1 MSDECS
7 PPTGRFGTLKRYQHI
22 VKEGLGDAGR
32 MTVSALDLQKLC
44 KSTEMKRSG
53 GGGSSSLMPK
63 RSEKKKKSS
72 ITLNDGLSEAEK
84 HKKNLQLAAEK
95 RRADLAKAER
105 LREENEESR
114 KRAEEAEKQRRQQL
128 VQQSQESS
136 SDDDAVQKRARRQP
150 RPHAAQ
156 FSPPTIHDRGISC
169 TCSWKYNEAVL
180 KWVEDRAKYCE
191 SEVVCAPRVDES
203 MSGLRC
209 FQEIEPPT
217 SEEQL
222 VQDFQDWHQ
231 YSKWTEFVVNIATS
245 DAADNKKTRG
255 SNNVVYEKSDID
267 AFNGADIWPPQFEY
281 AGRKGVGGGLAL
293 PEDARDPA
301 IRMTNTKSTRCN
313 TFVGRDDIVTEMAYM
328 LYFALTGIGPPVYAL
343 HKFSCKALPQNIHQ
357 RGWGLLSIMQKCHP
371 FETIKSSNPLSDD
384 QVHRLSHNLACCCQ
398 KMASCGFVDFD
409 TKPANFVI
417 KDKSLLGVFRIDF
430 DRAFVRHIADDSVL
444 TEDGRYFINLFF
456 LTLHFHLY
464 HNLYG
469 GFEQQFVSYI
479 KRELKRLYLAL
490 YSDVYNNAGQNFG
503 SVAAGLFNQQL
514 RFGQYDEDEPP
525 PKFDNIRLEQIQN
538 SRQRITEQF
547 KMMIWEY
554 FYSVKEKPQ
563 GYDMFARVR
572 NTELAREFMSRNS
585 KSFRIIPFFMGLILN
600 ARFNEDIQR
609 EVTVFGP
616 ESRVQKSAL
625 ASL

>member
-1 MSDECS
+1 
-7 PPTGRFGTLKRYQHI
+7 
-22 VKEGLGDAGR
+22 

-44 KSTEMKRSG
+44 ESTEMKRT
-53 GGGSSSLMPK
+53 GGGSGRLMPK
-63 RSEKKKKSS
+63 KPKKKKSGN
-72 ITLNDGLSEAEK
+72 TPNALNDGLTPQQKHEQNVQRAEERNRSEAEK
-84 HKKNLQLAAEK
+84 AAQQIRQNEK
-95 RRADLAKAER
+95 
-105 LREENEESR
+105 SR
-114 KRAEEAEKQRRQQL
+114 NCDEEAEKQRRQQL
-128 VQQSQESS
+128 VQQSHESS
-136 SDDDAVQKRARRQP
+136 SDDDAVQKKARRQP

-191 SEVVCAPRVDES
+191 SKVVCAPRVDES
-203 MSGLRC
+203 MDGLHC
-209 FQEIEPPT
+209 FDEIHPPT

-231 YSKWTEFVVNIATS
+231 YGKWTEFVVNIATS
-245 DAADNKKTRG
+245 NVDDKKKSRG
-255 SNNVVYEKSDID
+255 SNNVIYEKSDIN
-267 AFNGADIWPPQFEY
+267 AFNGANLWPPQFEY
-281 AGRKGVGGGLAL
+281 AGCKGVDGGLAL

-301 IRMTNTKSTRCN
+301 IRMTNTKCTRCN
-313 TFVGRDDIVTEMAYM
+313 TFVGRDEIVTEMAYM

-343 HKFSCKALPQNIHQ
+343 HKFSCEALQDHIHC

-371 FETIKSSNPLSDD
+371 LEKFVTFNTLSVD
-384 QVHRLSHNLACCCQ
+384 QAHRLSYNLACCCQ

-409 TKPANFVI
+409 TKPENFVL
-417 KDKSLLGVFRIDF
+417 KDKTLLGVFRIDF
-430 DRAFVRHIADDSVL
+430 DHAFVRHITDDSVL

-464 HNLYG
+464 DLLYG
-469 GFEQQFVSYI
+469 GFNEQFVSYI

-490 YSDVYNNAGQNFG
+490 YSDFYNDSGQNFG
-503 SVAAGLFNQQL
+503 SAAVGLFNQQL
-514 RFGQYDEDEPP
+514 RFGQYTEDEK
-525 PKFDNIRLEQIQN
+525 PKFNNIQLEGAPN
-538 SRQRITEQF
+538 PRQRITDQF

-554 FYSVKEKPQ
+554 FYSIKEKPH
-563 GYDMFARVR
+563 GWDMFARVR

-585 KSFRIIPFFMGLILN
+585 QSFRIIPFFMGLILN
-600 ARFNEDIQR
+600 ARFNEDIRR

-625 ASL
+625 ARL